1 MISGRVLLDRAKE
14 HRAYV
19 VCGRL
24 KEIAKEQKV
33 VLNIAELACARNE
46 LKNRGQPANQLY
58 LLVGILWR
66 SSSLRGF
73 AAFVL
78 RAAPHEVGH
87 PSGELPR
94 GALARGLRG
103 SLIARRTG
111 THQFAEVELAH
122 SHPAH
127 ELRHAVECDHSAV

>member
-1 MISGRVLLDRAKE
+1 MISRRVLLDRAQE

-19 VCGRL
+19 VWCRL
-24 KEIAKEQKV
+24 EEIAKEQKV
-33 VLNIAELACARNE
+33 VLNIAELAGARNE
-46 LKNRGQPANQLY
+46 LKNRGQPANELHV
-58 LLVGILWR
+58 LVGVLWR
-66 SSSLRGF
+66 PSSLRRF

-87 PSGELPR
+87 PSGEVSR

-111 THQFAEVELAH
+111 THQFAE
-122 SHPAH
+122 
-127 ELRHAVECDHSAV
+127 